1 MVGVGGVARHA
12 AREAHLA
19 GEAFMS
25 KETKIQ
31 WCDSTINFW
40 RGCTKVSAGCAH
52 CYAEKNIGVKMSG
65 IEWGKGKP
73 RVKTKGA
80 VADAFALNRKPWI
93 CNECGAAYTEEQF
106 NSEDATQD
114 MCSCV
119 ESCHRRRI
127 FSLSL
132 GDWLD
137 PEVPIEWLAEMLDTI
152 RHCDQVIWILCTKR
166 PELWYA
172 RMGDVLEFE
181 GKAPLKQI
189 ENDFPATALGEWVND
204 WSGGKAPKNIWLLTS
219 VENQPMADQRIPE
232 LLKIPATVHG
242 LSCEPLLG
250 PLQIERYLGEV
261 ELESYSAFN
270 SSASVT
276 GGIEWLIVGG
286 ESGKDARACNVEW
299 IRELVKQGQA
309 ARCATFVKQL
319 GANSD
324 HRVNGA
330 IHAVMTPVGI
340 ECEHGYDVCPKCDGG
355 RQDKMWDKKGGD
367 LREWPEQLRV
377 RQFPEVL

>member
-1 MVGVGGVARHA
+1 
-12 AREAHLA
+12 
-19 GEAFMS
+19 MS

-40 RGCTKVSAGCAH
+40 RGCMKVSAGCAH

-93 CNECGAAYTEEQF
+93 CGNGHA
-106 NSEDATQD
+106 NSGDTFCYEDGCEDQ
-114 MCSCV
+114 SF
-119 ESCHRRRI
+119 HRRRI

-152 RHCDQVIWILCTKR
+152 RQCDQVIWILCTKR
-166 PELWYA
+166 PELWSK
-172 RMGDVLEFE
+172 RLREVLDWDWEQPQQSRFTQ
-181 GKAPLKQI
+181 GRAFHYWLCDWQAKGIAPRH
-189 ENDFPATALGEWVND
+189 
-204 WSGGKAPKNIWLLTS
+204 IWLLTS
-219 VENQPMADQRIPE
+219 VEDQPAADQRIPE
-232 LLKIPATVHG
+232 LLKIPAVVHG

-276 GGIEWLIVGG
+276 GGIEWVIVGG
-286 ESGKDARACNVEW
+286 ESGTDARACNVDW

-319 GANSD
+319 GGNVVFDLGGLTPNCKRFVAVSPTLT
-324 HRVNGA
+324 RA
-330 IHAVMTPVGI
+330 ELIHP
-340 ECEHGYDVCPKCDGG
+340 
-355 RQDKMWDKKGGD
+355 KGGD
-367 LREWPEQLRV
+367 MAEWPEELRV
-377 RQFPEVL
+377 REFPKPITRFV